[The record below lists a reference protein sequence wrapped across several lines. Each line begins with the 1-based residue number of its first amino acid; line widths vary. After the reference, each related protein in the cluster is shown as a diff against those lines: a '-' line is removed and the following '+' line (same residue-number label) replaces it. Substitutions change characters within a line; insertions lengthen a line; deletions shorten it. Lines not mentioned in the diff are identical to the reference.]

1 MFEWKVE
8 EMRLL
13 NDESTEKVKGR
24 RIYSFERGI
33 SREDKIKF
41 VDSMNDGKLSY
52 ILALVE
58 KFENE
63 KKNLP
68 QDNCGYVKTV
78 SLKAWLKR
86 NDNQSL
92 IDDRFN
98 YGTIKFMGVG
108 GRNIQY
114 IDMMDRWNIF
124 EDYIDEVFNK
134 QLNECEGLEKKY
146 FLEHDEYS
154 ILKKKW
160 ENYILKY
167 NIDFGVCILYKG
179 GDIYIANEEDSME
192 YREITVDELKYLISK
207 YEEVDK
213 IVEKLE
219 KEISAK
225 IKY

>member
-41 VDSMNDGKLSY
+41 IDSMNDGKLSY

-134 QLNECEGLEKKY
+134 QLNECEGLEEKC

-154 ILKKKW
+154 ILKNKVKD
-160 ENYILKY
+160 YCYKY
-167 NIDFGVCILYKG
+167 RVYFGLSISYSSKNLYLYDK
-179 GDIYIANEEDSME
+179 NDSKQF
-192 YREITVDELKYLISK
+192 REFTMDELKYLISK
-207 YEEVDK
+207 YEELDK
-213 IVEKLE
+213 AIERIE
-219 KEISAK
+219 KEID

>member
-58 KFENE
+58 KFESE
-63 KKNLP
+63 KENLP
-68 QDNCGYVKTV
+68 QDNCGYVKLV
-78 SLKAWLKR
+78 SLRAWLKR
-86 NDNQSL
+86 NDNQNL
-92 IDDRFN
+92 IDNRDD
-98 YGTIKFMGVG
+98 YGTIRFMGVG
-108 GRNIQY
+108 GRNIQW

-124 EDYIDEVFNK
+124 EDYTDEVFNR
-134 QLNECEGLEKKY
+134 QLNECEGLEEKY

-154 ILKKKW
+154 ILKNKVKD
-160 ENYILKY
+160 YCYKY
-167 NIDFGVCILYKG
+167 RVYFGLSISYSRKNLYLYDK
-179 GDIYIANEEDSME
+179 NDSKQC
-192 YREITVDELKYLISK
+192 REFTMDELKYLISK
-207 YEEVDK
+207 YEELDK
-213 IVEKLE
+213 AIERIE
-219 KEISAK
+219 KEID